1 MYCYDSGVCGEAK
14 VKKSRFIISALLIVS
29 ILATSTLFGCISKSG
44 SSAEPARKYQIVMAK
59 NIVDSRGAKW
69 KIYQLRLTL
78 DGGATFT
85 VDLNLADGDKVDCW
99 YNTEKPATGGS
110 VDFKVRAGNTV
121 IYTSTATATAAVA
134 NTSDRLPTFT
144 ASTAN
149 GTSYR
154 LVFHSNLA
162 DKNSKE
168 TIFTEITY
176 PAKDTGDDS
185 IFIPLETN

>member
-1 MYCYDSGVCGEAK
+1 MR
-14 VKKSRFIISALLIVS
+14 KSRLIISALLIVS
-29 ILATSTLFGCISKSG
+29 ILVTSTLFGCTSKSNTTLP
-44 SSAEPARKYQIVMAK
+44 ERKYQIVMAK
-59 NIVDSRGAKW
+59 DIIDSKGAKW

-110 VDFKVRAGNTV
+110 VDFKVRAGNNI
-121 IYTSTATATAAVA
+121 IYTSTAATTASVG
-134 NTSDRLPTFT
+134 NTSDRLPTFS
-144 ASTAN
+144 AAQAN

-154 LVFHSNLA
+154 LVFHNNLA

-176 PAKDTGDDS
+176 PGKDTGDDS

>member
-1 MYCYDSGVCGEAK
+1 MT
-14 VKKSRFIISALLIVS
+14 KSRYIITALLTLS
-29 ILATSTLFGCISKSG
+29 ILTTSMLVGCVGKSN
-44 SSAEPARKYQIVMAK
+44 SSTTSERKYQIVMAK
-59 NIVDSRGAKW
+59 DIIDSKGAKW

-78 DGGATFT
+78 GGGATFT

-99 YNTEKPATGGS
+99 YDTEQPKSGGS
-110 VDFKVRAGNTV
+110 VDFKVRAGTSV
-121 IYTSTATATAAVA
+121 IYSSVAASTAAVG

-144 ASTAN
+144 AAQAN

-154 LVFHSNLA
+154 LVFHNNLA

-168 TIFTEITY
+168 TILTEITY
-176 PAKDTGDDS
+176 PAKDSGEDS